1 MTDMLSA
8 SNMSTGVIPPH
19 LTTQVNDPYQ
29 IQARLLQER
38 IDKHHANKE
47 RQQERVN
54 ERIILDKLMLQAYYE
69 RLDRLATYN
78 AQAQLVSAQAEQGR
92 VLDIEV

>member
-1 MTDMLSA
+1 M
-8 SNMSTGVIPPH
+8 NYI
-19 LTTQVNDPYQ
+19 
-29 IQARLLQER
+29 
-38 IDKHHANKE
+38 K
-47 RQQERVN
+47 
-54 ERIILDKLMLQAYYE
+54 IILDKLMLQAYYE